1 MNHLKAGLAG
11 CGLAILTACT
21 GPTVHFD
28 YDVNGAFAQYKTY
41 DWYAAPKEAQAK
53 ANGMAN
59 PLMDARV
66 HRVVDA
72 TLAAKGFRK
81 ETAKDPDFLVLVY
94 PSYQPY
100 RTSRSHVGVG
110 MGFGFGRFSMLGVG
124 VGVPV
129 GEGRAVPPLG
139 NIVLEVKDFKSNQLV
154 WRAEAEESLDSR
166 ATPEE
171 AEEDVTQAVQK
182 MLAKFPPQRK

>member
-110 MGFGFGRFSMLGVG
+110 MGFGLFLMIYRVLHPEGTAQGVFTLFAVLFFFIGAQFLAFGLLG
-124 VGVPV
+124 
-129 GEGRAVPPLG
+129 EYIGR
-139 NIVLEVKDFKSNQLV
+139 IYQEVRDRPRYVVKKVHKAQ
-154 WRAEAEESLDSR
+154 E
-166 ATPEE
+166 
-171 AEEDVTQAVQK
+171 
-182 MLAKFPPQRK
+182 